1 MSEDEIMN
9 ELSKASN
16 LVELVTLSRE
26 LKGSGEDERIVNRAM
41 RVVRQQLSTK
51 VSNINKLTKVP
62 FPSVKQDKISYVSFQ
77 VVGLNVPVI
86 EIGDEVVSL

>member
-26 LKGSGEDERIVNRAM
+26 LKSSGEDERIVNRAM

-51 VSNINKLTKVP
+51 VGNINKLTKVP
-62 FPSVKQDKISYVSFQ
+62 FPPVKQDKISYVSFQ